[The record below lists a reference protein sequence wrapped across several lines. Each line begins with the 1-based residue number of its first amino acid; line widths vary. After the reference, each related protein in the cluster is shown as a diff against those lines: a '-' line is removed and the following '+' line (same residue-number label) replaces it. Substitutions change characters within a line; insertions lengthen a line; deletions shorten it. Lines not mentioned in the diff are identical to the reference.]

1 MIRGE
6 KEQKA
11 KADSTQSPSP
21 TNPQPS
27 TLNPQPSSFH
37 PQTSSVEDLL
47 IRMVIRYGER
57 IVYRDVETEE
67 GDTIDLNVAQYI
79 QLDLK
84 ADGLTFRNPL
94 YNQVLEEAVAHSGD
108 DGFIASEFFSRHHDI
123 KVSALAA
130 EMLLDPVQLT
140 KSLQPKEQEETLRQE
155 VEHLVLDF
163 RMDYVNAHIQVLRQ
177 QIAANDPERLPQQM
191 EELKTMMELRNLMAK
206 KLGTSIIT

>member
-1 MIRGE
+1 MTLLECIGLMVPVLGFLVL
-6 KEQKA
+6 
-11 KADSTQSPSP
+11 DSHHESGVYHTICKLTQEPCSSQVEAPCHLIAPTIATYPFFPS
-21 TNPQPS
+21 
-27 TLNPQPSSFH
+27 
-37 PQTSSVEDLL
+37 
-47 IRMVIRYGER
+47 
-57 IVYRDVETEE
+57 
-67 GDTIDLNVAQYI
+67 QYI

-108 DGFIASEFFSRHHDI
+108 GGFVASEFFSRHHDI

-140 KSLQPKEQEETLRQE
+140 KSLQPKEEEETLRQE